1 MHTQCPE
8 CDSFFQ
14 VTAAQLSA
22 GLGDVRCIHC
32 DAEFDCLPH
41 LLDRVPDISGD
52 DDEGPADTKKQP
64 AFIVVEAGQDS
75 DDTVDH
81 SGPAPFAVRK
91 SDSDET
97 EPDSDILPP
106 WLGGDTEL
114 EEPTVWQLL
123 PRVSIIAASILAIML
138 ISQLLHYNRDALAA
152 SPGFGGAAQGLY
164 ERMGATLYP
173 EWQLDSFEVRGTEA
187 VAGGGQA
194 PTLKI
199 LAKILIVGGKPVGLP
214 LIRIVLRDRWSDPV
228 ASGIFRP
235 DEYLLSNTLSSEPLR
250 SGMTLPI
257 EIQVADPGAE
267 ARGYVVDVC
276 LPDRR
281 NGLQCQLTTDP
292 FAP

>member
-1 MHTQCPE
+1 
-8 CDSFFQ
+8 
-14 VTAAQLSA
+14 V
-22 GLGDVRCIHC
+22 
-32 DAEFDCLPH
+32 
-41 LLDRVPDISGD
+41 DRVPDISGD
-52 DDEGPADTKKQP
+52 DDEGPGSIEKEPADTTKQP
-64 AFIVVEAGQDS
+64 TYVVVETGQDG

-81 SGPAPFAVRK
+81 PEPAPFAVRK

-114 EEPTVWQLL
+114 EEPTVWQLP
-123 PRVSIIAASILAIML
+123 PREWIIAASILAIML

-152 SPGFGGAAQGLY
+152 SPGLGGAVQGLY
-164 ERMGATLYP
+164 ESMGARLYP

-228 ASGIFRP
+228 ASGVFRP
-235 DEYLLSNTLSSEPLR
+235 DEYLRSNTLSSEPLQ

-281 NGLQCQLTTDP
+281 SGLKCQLTKEP